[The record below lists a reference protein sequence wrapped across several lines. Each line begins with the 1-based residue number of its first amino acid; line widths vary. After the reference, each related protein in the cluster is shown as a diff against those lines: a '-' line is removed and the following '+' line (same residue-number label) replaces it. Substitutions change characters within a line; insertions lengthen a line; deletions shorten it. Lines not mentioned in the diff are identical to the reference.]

1 VSEKFLTLL
10 VVPHDERNVRRL
22 RLSYRTLRI
31 LAAMGIVIVLA
42 GLAAILTWGRVAGRA
57 ARVELLELEN
67 RRLIDENARVDEI
80 ASNLARSEE
89 AYQQIR
95 EMAGLP
101 DEGSEVGLEQISVDL
116 PPGAAST
123 ERPPDLRG
131 RPGPRPSGW
140 PLTIK
145 GFVTAGFTG
154 SDGHSGVDIAV
165 PINTPVVATAD
176 GTVKQAGSDP
186 VYGAFVILA
195 HADGI
200 ETMYAHN
207 GPVLVE
213 RGEAV
218 TRGTII
224 AYSGNSG
231 ESTAPHLHYEVR
243 RNDSPV
249 DPTTYLR

>member
-1 VSEKFLTLL
+1 MSEKFLTLL

-22 RLSYRTLRI
+22 RLSYRRLRI
-31 LAAMGIVIVLA
+31 LAVVGVVIVLA
-42 GLAAILTWGRVAGRA
+42 AVAAILSWGRVAGRA
-57 ARVELLELEN
+57 ARVEILEMEN
-67 RRLIDENARVDEI
+67 RRLAGENAKVDEI

-101 DEGSEVGLEQISVDL
+101 NDGSEVGLERISVDL
-116 PPGAAST
+116 PGGAPST
-123 ERPPDLRG
+123 QRPPDLRG
-131 RPGPRPSGW
+131 RPGPQPSGW

-154 SDGHSGVDIAV
+154 RDGHSGVDIAV
-165 PINTPVVATAD
+165 PANTPVVATAD
-176 GTVKQAGSDP
+176 GTVKQVGSDR

-207 GPVLVE
+207 GPLLVE

-243 RNDSPV
+243 RNGSPV
-249 DPTTYLR
+249 DPTTFLR